1 MSSWPDI
8 AGSADV
14 KTRGKPI
21 LELVQ
26 ADLPFLH
33 ETEWKALT
41 AMPNVLGYIAVAQM
55 ISLPDAELRF
65 AVQRYVA
72 SEHETQAHLLRMQ
85 EAHLASENEKQ
96 SQLLK
101 LQETHLTSLQ
111 ASLRSPNG
119 GRPRELKLH
128 IATYNGHEKESL
140 RRWFVEVET
149 GIAAR
154 QITDDAMKVAF
165 AMSQLRGRAREWG
178 FNCRMA
184 NPYCFPTFDDFKE
197 EIAIQYEP
205 PRTLHRAIAEFLEL
219 QQGKSSLHDY
229 IQRMKFLI
237 SCAYAD
243 PPSQSTSVTH
253 FMRGL
258 KSGPVRDEVYRHSP
272 ETFDEAVR
280 LALEAEFNYRQQKFD
295 SGISNK
301 YKSSG
306 LSRNDGPTPMEICA
320 IDAKNPSRPNGP
332 RNHATRDKS
341 NDTCHRC
348 QRKGHWAPDCKAPRS
363 SGSYHGRTSQ
373 RPAASATPKNV
384 QIQ

>member
-1 MSSWPDI
+1 
-8 AGSADV
+8 
-14 KTRGKPI
+14 
-21 LELVQ
+21 
-26 ADLPFLH
+26 
-33 ETEWKALT
+33 
-41 AMPNVLGYIAVAQM
+41 M

-72 SEHETQAHLLRMQ
+72 SEQEKQSALLKIQ
-85 EAHLASENEKQ
+85 EAHLG
-96 SQLLK
+96 
-101 LQETHLTSLQ
+101 TLQ
-111 ASLRSPNG
+111 ASLRNPPAPPAVV
-119 GRPRELKLH
+119 RPRELKLH

-178 FNCRMA
+178 FNCRLA
-184 NPYCFPTFDDFKE
+184 DPFCFPTFNDFKE

-229 IQRMKFLI
+229 IQRMKYLI

-243 PPSQSTSVTH
+243 PPSQSVAVTH

-280 LALEAEFNYRQQKFD
+280 LALEAEFNHRQQKFD
-295 SGISNK
+295 SGISNRHRP
-301 YKSSG
+301 SG
-306 LSRNDGPTPMEICA
+306 PPRNEGPTPMEICA
-320 IDAKNPSRPNGP
+320 VDANAIDAKNPRPNGT
-332 RNHATRDKS
+332 RNHSRDKS

-348 QRKGHWAPDCKAPRS
+348 QQKGHWAPDCKAPR
-363 SGSYHGRTSQ
+363 
-373 RPAASATPKNV
+373 RPAASASPKNDRN
-384 QIQ
+384 Q